1 MKNNTTKK
9 YQSLL
14 PVVSLTQQTLPTH
27 WDLAQMVFKLQ
38 AVLLQQKNATHQ
50 MHISKPTYMP
60 EKRIFK

>member
-27 WDLAQMVFKLQ
+27 WYLARVVVKLQ

>member
-38 AVLLQQKNATHQ
+38 VVLLQQKNVMHQ
-50 MHISKPTYMP
+50 MHISKLTYMP